1 MKLFQ
6 KINIRLIAIIF
17 IIIGTIS
24 VIYSTQIPP
33 FTDSELFEQ
42 KYASINKYDTEAFFQ
57 LCKQMSTYKYPAQDY
72 GGTFLVIGITLLL
85 IKKLKLSTTPKSK
98 WIIVALTLLAPFL
111 TTAAYVF
118 DILRAFHRIE
128 IPWWADSLGIP
139 LAASP
144 ILLGTLL
151 TWSALHLFFM
161 RHYQEDVPLI
171 NAMCLKRNYWL
182 LLLAGFAALMVL
194 LMASFGLYWYLLSSL
209 IWLYI
214 YLVLAASRATYKMN
228 IQ

>member
-24 VIYSTQIPP
+24 VIYSTQIPT
-33 FTDSELFEQ
+33 FTDSELFQQ
-42 KYASINKYDTEAFFQ
+42 KYASINYDTKAFFQ
-57 LCKQMSTYKYPAQDY
+57 LREQMSTYKYPVQDY
-72 GGTFLVIGITLLL
+72 GGTLIVIGMTLLL
-85 IKKLKLSTTPKSK
+85 ITKLKLFITPQSTWK
-98 WIIVALTLLAPFL
+98 IVGTTLFVPFL
-111 TTAAYVF
+111 TIAAYIF
-118 DILRAFHRIE
+118 DILKISHRVE
-128 IPWWADSLGIP
+128 VPWWADSLGIP

-151 TWSALHLFFM
+151 TWSGLHLIFI
-161 RHYQEDVPLI
+161 RHYQANVPLL
-171 NAMCLKRNYWL
+171 NAVRLKRNYWL
-182 LLLAGFAALMVL
+182 LLLTGFAVLMVL
-194 LMASFGLYWYLLSSL
+194 LMGFFGMYWYLIPSL